1 MPTPTPI
8 ATLLLLLLPPL
19 PPLPAAEVV
28 AAPNEAEVV
37 VVARV
42 VDGNDMVKGVVDKER
57 DVGDVVDEG
66 DIEVEV
72 DWSLMLK

>member
-8 ATLLLLLLPPL
+8 ATLLLLSPVA
-19 PPLPAAEVV
+19 AAEVV

-42 VDGNDMVKGVVDKER
+42 VDGNDMVKGVVVDKER

-66 DIEVEV
+66 DMEVEV
-72 DWSLMLK
+72 DGSLMLK

>member
-8 ATLLLLLLPPL
+8 ATLSLLPPL
-19 PPLPAAEVV
+19 PPMPAAEVV

-42 VDGNDMVKGVVDKER
+42 VDGNDMVKGVVVDKER

-66 DIEVEV
+66 DMEVEV
-72 DWSLMLK
+72 DGSLMLK